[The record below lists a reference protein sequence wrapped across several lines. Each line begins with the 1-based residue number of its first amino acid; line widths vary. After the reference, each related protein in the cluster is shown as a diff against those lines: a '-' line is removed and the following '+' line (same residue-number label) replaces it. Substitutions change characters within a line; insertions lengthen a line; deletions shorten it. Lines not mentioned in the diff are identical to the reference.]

1 MINYTASILNGFK
14 HFCCNFVHSYYSI
27 EGLDQFGQKSWKVVT
42 YALKL
47 IVLPFGMFLIFALL
61 NTWKSQ
67 YYTWPL
73 FASSFCG
80 KHGVAQGGFVCFSF
94 VSSSFF
100 FVEVLAA
107 IIYEQGGHKREK
119 MWLWRWASDK
129 KKGTGRRH
137 FYSSHP
143 SQRANT
149 FTNQVT

>member
-27 EGLDQFGQKSWKVVT
+27 EGLHQFGQKSWKVVT

-100 FVEVLAA
+100 LWKFSLPSFMNKED
-107 IIYEQGGHKREK
+107 INERKCGFGG
-119 MWLWRWASDK
+119 
-129 KKGTGRRH
+129 GRQTETRGLEG
-137 FYSSHP
+137 S
-143 SQRANT
+143 T
-149 FTNQVT
+149 FTPHTQVRWQTHLQTR